1 MGIIRSDGLIE
12 SNGPSFKF
20 LEERRLHHMLYE
32 KPTLVTLTLA
42 ELENADMTA
51 KLQDVIIIL
60 PRPAPCHCQCQCQ
73 CQCQGQSN

>member
-1 MGIIRSDGLIE
+1 
-12 SNGPSFKF
+12 
-20 LEERRLHHMLYE
+20 MLYE